1 MFLKRLQDCEE
12 IVANDGCR
20 LRELLHRDRD
30 SVGEPYSLAWAT
42 IDPGKNTLPH
52 RLREQ
57 SELYWVVSGQGRIHV
72 GEKTAEVNPGDAV
85 LVPQNELQWIEN
97 AGTDPLCVVLI
108 VSPPWMAED
117 DVREPG

>member
-1 MFLKRLQDCEE
+1 MLLKRLQDSEE
-12 IVANDGCR
+12 ILANDGCR

-30 SVGEPYSLAWAT
+30 SVDEPYSLAWAT
-42 IDPGKNTLPH
+42 IDPGKSTLPH

-72 GEKTAEVNPGDAV
+72 GEETSAVHPGDAI
-85 LVPQNELQWIEN
+85 LVPKNELQWIEN